1 MSPDIIA
8 PVMFG
13 TLVIVLLGGFP
24 VAFSLAAVA
33 AVFGI
38 AGVLAGLFTAAF
50 LLNMPLRV
58 QGVFNS
64 DNFLAI
70 PMFVLMGLILE
81 RTGIAE
87 DTLIAIGRLFRK
99 QPGGLLVAT
108 LVVGS
113 MLSAI
118 TGFVSASVIAM
129 GLIALPTML
138 RAGYDPKLATGT
150 IAAAGTLAQMLPPS
164 LVLIV
169 LAEQVEVPL
178 VEIFHAA
185 LLPSAMLV
193 GLYLVYIVA
202 ITRWRPGLAP
212 PLVEATTSASN
223 AWKEAAVAAGM
234 PLVLILAILA
244 SIFFGVATPTEG
256 GAVGVCAALLIGL
269 AKRRLNR
276 RRLAEALTNAG
287 VLCSSVIFL
296 LLGASFFMLVF
307 RGFNGQVWIEQ
318 LFGQLPQGQLPFLL
332 FMCIGIFLLGFFLDF
347 FEIAFIVVPLIA
359 PVARKLGI
367 DMVWFTVIVAV
378 VLQTSFMHPP
388 FGIALYNLRSVAP
401 SEVRTSDI
409 YLGAIPFLGLQMAMV
424 GILVAFPGIAS
435 TPSPAATLTDK
446 QVEDA
451 LRMPSDPIPE
461 PSVDTISNK

>member
-1 MSPDIIA
+1 MSPELIA

-13 TLVIVLLGGFP
+13 TLVVVLLAGFP

-38 AGVLAGLFTAAF
+38 AGVVAGQFTAPF
-50 LLNMPLRV
+50 LLAMPLRM

-87 DTLIAIGRLFRK
+87 DTLLALGRLFRK

-129 GLIALPTML
+129 GLIALPAML
-138 RAGYDPKLATGT
+138 KAGYDPKLATGS

-169 LAEQVEVPL
+169 LAEQVEVHL

-193 GLYLVYIVA
+193 GLYLAYVVA
-202 ITRWRPGLAP
+202 VTQWRPVSAP
-212 PLVEATTSASN
+212 PLMEAASASLN
-223 AWKEAAVAAGM
+223 AWTDAAVAAGA

-256 GAVGVCAALLIGL
+256 GAVGVCAALLIAM
-269 AKRRLNR
+269 AKRRLSR
-276 RRLAEALTNAG
+276 QRLAEALTNAG

-296 LLGASFFMLVF
+296 LLGASFFTLVF
-307 RGFNGQVWIEQ
+307 RGFDGQVWIEQ
-318 LFGQLPQGQLPFLL
+318 LFGHLPKGQLPFLL
-332 FMCIGIFLLGFFLDF
+332 FVCIGIFLLGFFLDF

-359 PVARKLGI
+359 PVARKLGV
-367 DMVWFTVIVAV
+367 DMVWFTVMLAV

-401 SEVRTSDI
+401 PAVRTSDI
-409 YLGAIPFLGLQMAMV
+409 YLGAIPFLLLQMLMAA
-424 GILVAFPGIAS
+424 ILVAFPGIAS
-435 TPSPAATLTDK
+435 TPPPAATLTNE
-446 QVEDA
+446 QIEEA
-451 LRMPSDPIPE
+451 LKPRPDLAPELPTDPIR
-461 PSVDTISNK
+461 TK